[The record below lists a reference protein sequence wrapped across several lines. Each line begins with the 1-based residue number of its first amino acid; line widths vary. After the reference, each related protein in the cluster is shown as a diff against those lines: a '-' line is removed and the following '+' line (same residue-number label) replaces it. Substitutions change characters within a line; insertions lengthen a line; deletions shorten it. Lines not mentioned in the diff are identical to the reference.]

1 LNDETEIRTFLS
13 NLESPIHGSSSQK
26 EIIGR
31 LENKILEFELNVQ
44 SYESKL
50 QNLKNNCQM
59 HLGEL
64 TTLKVKVQTLE
75 TENKTLKSSYTSTSI
90 ISMDLDK
97 FVGQMSCK
105 KMGFRYKKSSK
116 TSNYPKY
123 KEKQGQGS
131 NVKIMK
137 PSNTKFF
144 NKKHNYVFQYKQFE
158 KR

>member
-1 LNDETEIRTFLS
+1 VVAYTTFTWDDSDDDLVGNYKFCVKNINNLNDETEIRTFLS

-64 TTLKVKVQTLE
+64 ITLKVKV
-75 TENKTLKSSYTSTSI
+75 
-90 ISMDLDK
+90 
-97 FVGQMSCK
+97 
-105 KMGFRYKKSSK
+105 
-116 TSNYPKY
+116 
-123 KEKQGQGS
+123 
-131 NVKIMK
+131 
-137 PSNTKFF
+137 
-144 NKKHNYVFQYKQFE
+144 
-158 KR
+158 